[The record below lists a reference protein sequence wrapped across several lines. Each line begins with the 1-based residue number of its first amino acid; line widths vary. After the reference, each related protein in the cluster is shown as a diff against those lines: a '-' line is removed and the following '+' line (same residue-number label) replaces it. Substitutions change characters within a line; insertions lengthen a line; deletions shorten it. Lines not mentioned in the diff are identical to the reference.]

1 MALVT
6 GDSLRTEGIIKA
18 NPLTLPSSAV
28 NTVLVNDKNFKSTI
42 VDLKWEPRINLLT
55 HIEGSSWVVDYYSQ
69 IINTDS
75 NLSGQQF
82 TKNAVYQSYTL
93 IKDMEMKVSTP
104 LSTSQDSE
112 TKAMTVTGGAILYP
126 FIIPNEGDMFVA
138 DIGEGKKGV
147 FRVTDSVKKSIF
159 KEACYEISYGLNSD
173 DNTNNIFDLNEKVVK
188 TYFFHKDFLTYGQN
202 PLLISSDNNV
212 LINLDKSYRILAE
225 QYFKKFFSNEFKT
238 IMVPAQNFTVYDH
251 FLVDYLLSEFS
262 TRDSQEI
269 RHVKKL
275 NVDDDLTMKC
285 DSFWKALKCRDVSYL
300 NTTFNKV
307 GLLNTRQFTNDPV
320 LEGIRYTGIEKVIY
334 PSDASVTVD
343 YTQLAQNRILDL
355 ETLKPSPILPGSD
368 NAMVRAI
375 NLRGTIEQVVESI
388 YPVTVDNYYVLSQNF
403 YNKNAT
409 QSVLESAVWDYLEHK
424 PTDYAQLLDTSKAY
438 FKWGVLEQFY
448 YIPIIMTLIRS
459 TIRGL

>member
-6 GDSLRTEGIIKA
+6 GDPLRTDSIVKA

-28 NTVLVNDKNFKSTI
+28 NTVLINDKNFKSTV
-42 VDLKWEPRINLLT
+42 VDLKWEPRVNLLT

-69 IINTDS
+69 VITTDS
-75 NLSGQQF
+75 NLSGQQY

-93 IKDMEMKVSTP
+93 IKDMEIKVSTP

-112 TKAMTVTGGAILYP
+112 TKAMTVTGGALLYP

-147 FRVTDSVKKSIF
+147 FRVTDSIKKSIF
-159 KEACYEISYGLNSD
+159 KEACYEINYGLNSD
-173 DNTNNIFDLNEKVVK
+173 DNDQSINDLNEKVVK
-188 TYFFHKDFLTYGQN
+188 SYFFHKDFLTYGQN
-202 PLLISSDNNV
+202 PLLISSNNDV

-251 FLVDYLLSEFS
+251 FLVDYLLSEFN

-269 RHVKKL
+269 RFIRKL
-275 NVDDDLTMKC
+275 NVDDDQTMKC
-285 DSFWKALKCRDVSYL
+285 DSLWKALKYRDVSYL
-300 NTTFNKV
+300 NTTFTKS
-307 GLLNTRQFTNDPV
+307 GLASTRQFTSDPV
-320 LEGIRYTGIEKVIY
+320 LEGIRYSGIQKIIY
-334 PSDASVTVD
+334 PSDPKLTID
-343 YTQLAQNRILDL
+343 YSQYNQSKLLDL
-355 ETLKPSPILPGSD
+355 EILKPSPIITGSD

-375 NLRGTIEQVVESI
+375 NLRGTVSQVVESI
-388 YPVTVDNYYVLSQNF
+388 YTVTVDDFYILSQNF
-403 YNKNAT
+403 YEKNAT
-409 QSVLESAVWDYLEHK
+409 QSVLESIVWDYLEHK
-424 PTDYAQLLDTSKAY
+424 PIDYSQLLDTAKVY